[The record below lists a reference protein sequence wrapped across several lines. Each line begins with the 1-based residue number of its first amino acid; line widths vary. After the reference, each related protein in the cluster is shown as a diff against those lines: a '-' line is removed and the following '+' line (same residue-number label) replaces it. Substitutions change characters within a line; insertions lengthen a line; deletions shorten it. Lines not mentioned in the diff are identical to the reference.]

1 MSADNDPP
9 LGATGEHPKGKLNE
23 DDEGGLICA
32 ISIEGD
38 KVRIDFGPKP
48 VAWLAI
54 EPDEAI
60 AFATTI
66 IDRAMKL
73 KFRGAKLLM
82 EAMRETKQ

>member
-1 MSADNDPP
+1 LSDDDPP

-73 KFRGAKLLM
+73 KFRGATAM
-82 EAMRETKQ
+82 AEAFGKTKQ